1 MIKLRIATPNDGAA
15 LADIYRHYVTD
26 TTVSF
31 EYKAPSTEEFSERI
45 AHKLEKHPYIVAEL
59 DGKPIG
65 YAYASD
71 FRERAAYAWDTEL
84 SVYVSREMQHT
95 GVGHMLYSALIRI
108 LKAQNFA
115 NLYAWITNPN
125 PISES
130 FHRSMGFE
138 KICDI
143 PATGYKMGEW
153 HNVSW
158 YQMRIA
164 GMDEPKPIVPFPE
177 LDKDE
182 VKRLI
187 NGTSNA

>member
-15 LADIYRHYVTD
+15 LADIYRYYVTD

-31 EYKAPSTEEFSERI
+31 EYEAPSAEEFSQRI

-84 SVYVSREMQHT
+84 SVYVAREMQHA
-95 GVGHMLYSALIRI
+95 GVGKLLYSALIRI
-108 LKAQNFA
+108 LRAQNFV
-115 NLYAWITNPN
+115 NLYAWITKPN
-125 PISES
+125 PSSEA
-130 FHRSMGFE
+130 FHVNMGFE

-143 PATGYKMGEW
+143 PVTGYKMGKW
-153 HNVSW
+153 HGISW
-158 YQMRIA
+158 YQMCI
-164 GMDEPKPIVPFPE
+164 GDYSNPKPIIPFPM
-177 LDKDE
+177 LDKGE
-182 VKRLI
+182 VERLI
-187 NGTSNA
+187 NGTSDA